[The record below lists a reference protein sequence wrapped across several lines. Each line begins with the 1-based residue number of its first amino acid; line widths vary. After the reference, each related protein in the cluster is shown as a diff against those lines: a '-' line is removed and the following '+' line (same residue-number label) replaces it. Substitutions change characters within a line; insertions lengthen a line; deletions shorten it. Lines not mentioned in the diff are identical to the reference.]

1 MPGPT
6 FFKMSISCSRC
17 SHAHLTSIGSVNVAV
32 SISFALSRGHMWRQ
46 ACAAKSRDPH
56 VCRAWPNSQLLI
68 ACRPDCEGIIAAINS
83 LASAASGIQKGG
95 CVVVVLRKAG
105 QEGLPTNP
113 DQTRPGREA
122 GDWHGPF
129 SGPPVRV

>member
-17 SHAHLTSIGSVNVAV
+17 SHAHLTSTGSVNVAI

-68 ACRPDCEGIIAAINS
+68 ACMPDCEGIIAAINS

-95 CVVVVLRKAG
+95 VVVVLRKAG
-105 QEGLPTNP
+105 QEGLPTYP

-122 GDWHGPF
+122 GDCM
-129 SGPPVRV
+129 VRSLALP